1 MSKKAMGIRNAHY
14 AIYNS
19 QTNKFDAPV
28 AIPDL
33 ETLAISE
40 TFAEGSNYADNLRNI
55 YIKELVGAEISMGFS
70 NLTRETE
77 AKLTGQ
83 AYKNGELEFSVTAVA
98 PTVALLFE
106 KTYSDGSVDRI
117 VYYNCKLTKD
127 SEDGESKT
135 DSFNFTGD
143 TLSGQAIPTK
153 DGLLKYVISSD
164 LLPQDKPNE
173 NQSEEYKANT
183 RFINFFKEVMFKGK
197 DATEPRTQLIN
208 TKGVLNK

>member
-14 AIYNS
+14 SIYNALTGS
-19 QTNKFDAPV
+19 FGDPV

-83 AYKNGELEFSVTAVA
+83 AYEDGELEYSVSATA
-98 PTVALLFE
+98 PSVALLFE

-127 SEDGESKT
+127 SEDGETKT

-143 TLSGQAIPTK
+143 TLSGQAIPTAA
-153 DGLLKYVISSD
+153 GLLKYVISSD
-164 LLPQDKPNE
+164 SLPADNTGDLD
-173 NQSEEYKANT
+173 SDEYKANT
-183 RFINFFKEVMFKGK
+183 RYINFFKEVMFKGVK
-197 DATEPRTQLIN
+197 PTKPRTQ
-208 TKGVLNK
+208 

>member
-1 MSKKAMGIRNAHY
+1 MSKKAMGIRHAHY
-14 AIYNS
+14 SIYDV
-19 QTNKFDAPV
+19 TAGKYEDPV

-70 NLTRETE
+70 NLSREIE

-83 AYKNGELEFSVTAVA
+83 SYATGELEYSVSAVA
-98 PTVALLFE
+98 PMIALLFE
-106 KTYSDGSVDRI
+106 KNYSDGSVDRI
-117 VYYNCKLTKD
+117 VYYNCKLSKD
-127 SEDGESKT
+127 SEDGETKT

-143 TLSGQAIPTK
+143 SLSGQAIPTK

-164 LLPQDKPNE
+164 SLPADGADDTKPE
-173 NQSEEYKANT
+173 HQANT
-183 RFINFFKEVMFKGK
+183 RFLNFFKEVMFKGVK
-197 DATEPRTQLIN
+197 PTKPR
-208 TKGVLNK
+208 

>member
-19 QTNKFDAPV
+19 QAGTFGDPV

-40 TFAEGSNYADNLRNI
+40 SFAEGSNYADNLRNI

-83 AYKNGELEFSVTAVA
+83 AYEDGELEYSVSATA
-98 PTVALLFE
+98 PTVAVLFE

-127 SEDGESKT
+127 SEDGETKT

-143 TLSGQAIPTK
+143 TLSGQAIPTAA
-153 DGLLKYVISSD
+153 GLLKYVISSD
-164 LLPQDKPNE
+164 SLPEDNPGETGSN
-173 NQSEEYKANT
+173 EYKANT

-197 DATEPRTQLIN
+197 DAQKPRTQ
-208 TKGVLNK
+208 